1 MLASLLPWR
10 TIRDRQR
17 AFVAQRQGV
26 GQDDASFVMQSA
38 PDASE
43 KRRTLILLIRT
54 IMARFCNCHS
64 STITA
69 KDSTSDL
76 TKIMGES
83 TLFAW
88 FVSLGDQGPD
98 EDFFNVIEAEA
109 SRAFGHRVQ
118 IGSSLRNN
126 AIKRWISGESFGS
139 WSSWLTGE
147 LFD

>member
-1 MLASLLPWR
+1 
-10 TIRDRQR
+10 
-17 AFVAQRQGV
+17 
-26 GQDDASFVMQSA
+26 
-38 PDASE
+38 
-43 KRRTLILLIRT
+43 
-54 IMARFCNCHS
+54 MARFCNCHS

-76 TKIMGES
+76 AQVMGEG

-118 IGSSLRNN
+118 IGSSLRHD